1 MNTARI
7 KELLDGHPQYLG
19 INREEERFVAKYLY
33 GNRPGENRKAASKRV
48 HNMTI
53 EEISQ
58 VLARYQ
64 IEKEE
69 T

>member
-1 MNTARI
+1 MSPEHI
-7 KELLDGHPQYLG
+7 KNLLNHPVYFMT
-19 INREEERFVAKYLY
+19 NREEEKFVAKYLF
-33 GNRPGENRKAASKRV
+33 GNRPGETRTEASKRV
-48 HNMTI
+48 HNMTL

>member
-1 MNTARI
+1 MNAERI
-7 KELLDGHPQYLG
+7 KNLLDHPVYFMTR
-19 INREEERFVAKYLY
+19 REEERFVAKYLY
-33 GNRPGENRKAASKRV
+33 GNRPGETRTEASKRV
-48 HNMTI
+48 HNMTL